1 MRPGLW
7 GRWSRA
13 ELSQAGLGL
22 PMQGVVSESSCVVF
36 SATPP
41 NALPLA
47 MHRPGLTCCRFHSTY
62 LGSRALVG
70 KLLDIGELAPAA
82 AASCSC
88 GQRCFCRDIAMLF
101 FNYCTSVLHCYH
113 LGHLIFQTSLPATLP
128 PPLLQA
134 SCATSTMR
142 A

>member
-1 MRPGLW
+1 
-7 GRWSRA
+7 
-13 ELSQAGLGL
+13 
-22 PMQGVVSESSCVVF
+22 
-36 SATPP
+36 
-41 NALPLA
+41 

-82 AASCSC
+82 AAPCAG
-88 GQRCFCRDIAMLF
+88 GQRCFCRDIAILF
-101 FNYCTSVLHCYH
+101 FNCCASVLGSYH
-113 LGHLIFQTSLPATLP
+113 LGHLNYQASLPATLP

-134 SCATSTMR
+134 SCATSTMQ